1 MQSEKVIDRLSN
13 PPIIKNKK
21 PIDLGDMPEDMD
33 LELVKVAIFEIVE
46 SVLASY
52 EDDDIHK
59 TSVRHNIAN
68 AVWKKI
74 VNEGFSER
82 LIPHAHEMGT
92 DELAILEMQELDE
105 LEKLKEDNSGGSSNN
120 DKDEWIWIRM
130 FDMGFRDGK
139 NN

>member
-1 MQSEKVIDRLSN
+1 MQSEEVIARLEN
-13 PPIIKNKK
+13 PPVIKNKK

-46 SVLASY
+46 SVLESF

-82 LIPHAHEMGT
+82 LIPSAHEMGT

-105 LEKLKEDNSGGSSNN
+105 LEKIVEEDTNVSIRGSSNN
-120 DKDEWIWIRM
+120 DKD
-130 FDMGFRDGK
+130 K
-139 NN
+139 

>member
-13 PPIIKNKK
+13 PPVIKNKK

-46 SVLASY
+46 SVLASF

-68 AVWKKI
+68 SVWKKI
-74 VNEGFSER
+74 VNEGFSES
-82 LIPHAHEMGT
+82 LIPHAHE
-92 DELAILEMQELDE
+92 
-105 LEKLKEDNSGGSSNN
+105 KEDNSGGSSSNN
-120 DKDEWIWIRM
+120 KS
-130 FDMGFRDGK
+130 K
-139 NN
+139 

>member
-1 MQSEKVIDRLSN
+1 MQNEKVIDRLSN
-13 PPIIKNKK
+13 PPVIKNKK

-33 LELVKVAIFEIVE
+33 LELVKVAIFGIVE

-82 LIPHAHEMGT
+82 LIPNAHEMGT
-92 DELAILEMQELDE
+92 DELALLEMQELDE
-105 LEKLKEDNSGGSSNN
+105 LEKLKEEKVGRSSDN
-120 DKDEWIWIRM
+120 DKD
-130 FDMGFRDGK
+130 K
-139 NN
+139 